1 MTTGASASRQITAP
15 VSTAHREMPIRVART
30 ARTCARPP
38 RSGCRFDQALLD
50 TSAAVDN
57 EARGM
62 EDELPSVSMTMRFLD
77 LCDHYGSPRAVVGLV
92 AAGRKVGVSGL
103 PARDAWPA
111 WDADEMQAAVKYL
124 EEATN
129 RDG

>member
-1 MTTGASASRQITAP
+1 
-15 VSTAHREMPIRVART
+15 
-30 ARTCARPP
+30 
-38 RSGCRFDQALLD
+38 
-50 TSAAVDN
+50 
-57 EARGM
+57 M
-62 EDELPSVSMTMRFLD
+62 EDELPSVSQTMRFLA
-77 LCDHYGSPRAVVGLV
+77 LCDHYGSQRAVLGLV

-103 PARDAWPA
+103 SAHDDWPV